1 MIPASKVSTPALL
14 FLYVFVTSTKFNF
27 NVTILVS
34 NDLMA
39 STMESRESKQYLM
52 ILTNLEIIEAKLAA
66 ELMTE

>member
-1 MIPASKVSTPALL
+1 
-14 FLYVFVTSTKFNF
+14 VTSTKFNF

-39 STMESRESKQYLM
+39 FTIELRESKQYLM
-52 ILTNLEIIEAKLAA
+52 ILTILEIIEAKLAA

>member
-1 MIPASKVSTPALL
+1 MITYIKSINTCTVVS
-14 FLYVFVTSTKFNF
+14 VRFVTSTKFNF

-39 STMESRESKQYLM
+39 STIELRESKQYLM
-52 ILTNLEIIEAKLAA
+52 ILTILEIIEAKLVA